1 MKAWNRI
8 CKKLLFP
15 PGWVMAI
22 LAGFS
27 AAALPVVFLRG
38 ADEHPA
44 AYAVYALS
52 AYALTVVCIFLVR
65 TLPEFYRAARQKLYA
80 NPWGKRFMTD
90 AAFRVWMSLLV
101 SLGMNL
107 VYSAFKLTVGIVYS
121 SFWWGAVAVY
131 YIVLSMIRF
140 LLLCQ
145 MRSMRNQQDIMSEYR
160 RYRLCGAMLVLL
172 NLSLTGLVVQMVRD
186 HRAYVYPES
195 MVIAS
200 AAYTFYT
207 VAASILDMVK
217 YRAYKSPTL
226 SAAKIIRF
234 AAALVSLLSLET
246 AMLAQYGGGE
256 GFRRSMTGLTGGG
269 VCVMVLA
276 MSVYMILKANR
287 ELKKYTQEACVGKQQ
302 ERQNMENK
310 NEAFHY
316 TYSAREQEEVRRIRQ
331 KYTPKERDRL
341 EQLRRLDQ
349 RVSRKSGDSGNL
361 ALRPGNVC
369 HHGLDGAVVH
379 SRYRHWAGRHCLGCS
394 RISAAYPDRQTGA
407 REGCAGDPALGRRA
421 HEVKP
426 HRKIASPPLRA

>member
-1 MKAWNRI
+1 MKAWSRI
-8 CKKLLFP
+8 CKKLLLP

-65 TLPEFYRAARQKLYA
+65 TLPGFYRAARQKLYV

-145 MRSMRNQQDIMSEYR
+145 MRSMRSQQDIMSEYR

-172 NLSLTGLVVQMVRD
+172 NLSLTGLVVQMVR
-186 HRAYVYPES
+186 
-195 MVIAS
+195 
-200 AAYTFYT
+200 
-207 VAASILDMVK
+207 
-217 YRAYKSPTL
+217 
-226 SAAKIIRF
+226 
-234 AAALVSLLSLET
+234 
-246 AMLAQYGGGE
+246 
-256 GFRRSMTGLTGGG
+256 
-269 VCVMVLA
+269 
-276 MSVYMILKANR
+276 
-287 ELKKYTQEACVGKQQ
+287 
-302 ERQNMENK
+302 
-310 NEAFHY
+310 
-316 TYSAREQEEVRRIRQ
+316 
-331 KYTPKERDRL
+331 
-341 EQLRRLDQ
+341 
-349 RVSRKSGDSGNL
+349 
-361 ALRPGNVC
+361 
-369 HHGLDGAVVH
+369 
-379 SRYRHWAGRHCLGCS
+379 
-394 RISAAYPDRQTGA
+394 
-407 REGCAGDPALGRRA
+407 
-421 HEVKP
+421 
-426 HRKIASPPLRA
+426 

>member
-1 MKAWNRI
+1 MKAWSRI
-8 CKKLLFP
+8 CKKLLLP

-65 TLPEFYRAARQKLYA
+65 TLPGFYRAARQKLYV

-145 MRSMRNQQDIMSEYR
+145 MRSMRSQQDIMSEYR

-217 YRAYKSPTL
+217 YRAYKSP
-226 SAAKIIRF
+226 I
-234 AAALVSLLSLET
+234 
-246 AMLAQYGGGE
+246 
-256 GFRRSMTGLTGGG
+256 
-269 VCVMVLA
+269 
-276 MSVYMILKANR
+276 
-287 ELKKYTQEACVGKQQ
+287 
-302 ERQNMENK
+302 
-310 NEAFHY
+310 
-316 TYSAREQEEVRRIRQ
+316 
-331 KYTPKERDRL
+331 
-341 EQLRRLDQ
+341 
-349 RVSRKSGDSGNL
+349 
-361 ALRPGNVC
+361 
-369 HHGLDGAVVH
+369 
-379 SRYRHWAGRHCLGCS
+379 
-394 RISAAYPDRQTGA
+394 
-407 REGCAGDPALGRRA
+407 
-421 HEVKP
+421 
-426 HRKIASPPLRA
+426 

>member
-1 MKAWNRI
+1 
-8 CKKLLFP
+8 
-15 PGWVMAI
+15 MAI

-65 TLPEFYRAARQKLYA
+65 TLPGFYRAARQKLYV

-145 MRSMRNQQDIMSEYR
+145 MRSMRSQQDIMSEYR

-172 NLSLTGLVVQMVRD
+172 NLSLTGLGVQMVRD

-200 AAYTFYT
+200 AAYILYSRGLHSGYGQIPGIQKSYFISGQNHPLLRLPWCLFCPWRLLCWLST
-207 VAASILDMVK
+207 AAEK
-217 YRAYKSPTL
+217 A
-226 SAAKIIRF
+226 SA
-234 AAALVSLLSLET
+234 
-246 AMLAQYGGGE
+246 G
-256 GFRRSMTGLTGGG
+256 
-269 VCVMVLA
+269 
-276 MSVYMILKANR
+276 
-287 ELKKYTQEACVGKQQ
+287 
-302 ERQNMENK
+302 
-310 NEAFHY
+310 
-316 TYSAREQEEVRRIRQ
+316 
-331 KYTPKERDRL
+331 P
-341 EQLRRLDQ
+341 
-349 RVSRKSGDSGNL
+349 
-361 ALRPGNVC
+361 
-369 HHGLDGAVVH
+369 
-379 SRYRHWAGRHCLGCS
+379 
-394 RISAAYPDRQTGA
+394 
-407 REGCAGDPALGRRA
+407 
-421 HEVKP
+421 
-426 HRKIASPPLRA
+426 

>member
-8 CKKLLFP
+8 CKKLLLP

-65 TLPEFYRAARQKLYA
+65 TLPGFYRAARQKLYA

-145 MRSMRNQQDIMSEYR
+145 MRSMRSQQDIMSEYR

-195 MVIAS
+195 MVLAS

-256 GFRRSMTGLTGGG
+256 GFRRSTEST
-269 VCVMVLA
+269 LA
-276 MSVYMILKANR
+276 
-287 ELKKYTQEACVGKQQ
+287 
-302 ERQNMENK
+302 
-310 NEAFHY
+310 
-316 TYSAREQEEVRRIRQ
+316 
-331 KYTPKERDRL
+331 
-341 EQLRRLDQ
+341 DQ
-349 RVSRKSGDSGNL
+349 HH
-361 ALRPGNVC
+361 PG
-369 HHGLDGAVVH
+369 
-379 SRYRHWAGRHCLGCS
+379 
-394 RISAAYPDRQTGA
+394 
-407 REGCAGDPALGRRA
+407 
-421 HEVKP
+421 
-426 HRKIASPPLRA
+426 